1 MVKSI
6 ALFGTSADPPTIGHK
21 KILEELSK
29 IYTFTISYVSNNP
42 KKKHKEGITIR
53 SQLLKT
59 LIEDLDDY
67 KILFNQSITSKWA
80 VESIKKCKK
89 IYEIDNLDFVIG
101 SDLIQDI
108 FCWKNFEKIIKEVSF
123 FIILREGYPVE
134 SNTLK
139 MLETYK
145 VKFKIST
152 IKIPETSSSNFR
164 LNFNCSNLPSSL
176 VDIVR
181 KNNLYESTKLVELSL
196 CLGLFCDSFF
206 KSSKDN
212 SSGIFVISFCS
223 LLSLPIA
230 NKFF

>member
-1 MVKSI
+1 MGKSI
-6 ALFGTSADPPTIGHK
+6 AIFGTSADPPTIGHK

-29 IYTFTISYVSNNP
+29 IYAFTISYVSNNP
-42 KKKHKEGITIR
+42 TKSHKEDISIR
-53 SQLLKT
+53 SHLLKT
-59 LIEDLDDY
+59 LIEDLDNP
-67 KILFNQSITSKWA
+67 KILFNQSLTSKWA

-152 IKIPETSSSNFR
+152 IKIPKISSSKFR
-164 LNFNCSNLPSSL
+164 LNFNYSNLPTSL
-176 VDIVR
+176 IEIVK
-181 KNNLYESTKLVELSL
+181 KNNLYESIKLVE
-196 CLGLFCDSFF
+196 
-206 KSSKDN
+206 
-212 SSGIFVISFCS
+212 
-223 LLSLPIA
+223 
-230 NKFF
+230 

>member
-1 MVKSI
+1 MGKSI
-6 ALFGTSADPPTIGHK
+6 ALFGTSADPPTIGHE

-29 IYTFTISYVSNNP
+29 IYAHTICYVSNNP
-42 KKKHKEGITIR
+42 KKKHKEDIAIR

-139 MLETYK
+139 MLETYN
-145 VKFKIST
+145 VKFKISS
-152 IKIPETSSSNFR
+152 IKIPNISSSKFR
-164 LNFNCSNLPSSL
+164 LNFNYSNLPTSL
-176 VDIVR
+176 IDIVK
-181 KNNLYESTKLVELSL
+181 KNNLYEPSKLVE
-196 CLGLFCDSFF
+196 
-206 KSSKDN
+206 
-212 SSGIFVISFCS
+212 
-223 LLSLPIA
+223 
-230 NKFF
+230 